1 MKTVGLMAAL
11 VAGLALIAAPAEAAK
26 KRQAPAKRMAVASA
40 PYYPN
45 AVYSYDGDMLGA
57 DPDPFIR
64 MMLIRE
70 GKPRDQS
77 GI

>member
-1 MKTVGLMAAL
+1 MKSVVLVTAL

-26 KRQAPAKRMAVASA
+26 RQKNAPAKRAVLST
-40 PYYPN
+40 PYPN
-45 AVYSYDGDMLGA
+45 AVYAYDGDLLGA